1 MLKRHSISCKLNW
14 TTRVWSVKTQNMG
27 VKQVVYIVVSH
38 VSEVNLVMFF
48 ISVLNITAGG
58 ECINTDFVFLAIAG
72 LIHTATLGAI
82 IR

>member
-1 MLKRHSISCKLNW
+1 MLKRHPISCKLELDDAS
-14 TTRVWSVKTQNMG
+14 VLSVKTQNMG

-58 ECINTDFVFLAIAG
+58 RM
-72 LIHTATLGAI
+72 HKY
-82 IR
+82 